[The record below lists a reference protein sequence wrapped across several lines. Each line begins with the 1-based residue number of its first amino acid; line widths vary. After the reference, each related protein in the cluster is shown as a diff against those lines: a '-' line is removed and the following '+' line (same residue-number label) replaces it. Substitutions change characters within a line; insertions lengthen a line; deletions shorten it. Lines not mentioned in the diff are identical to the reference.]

1 MYAMKEDDET
11 VEEYTDEIV
20 RILPGNEFYTA
31 QEQMRRYLLG
41 VDDDRM
47 LYHFRRTSGLDT
59 LGAENPGGWESDDGK
74 LRGHT
79 TGHYLSALALCFHST
94 GDKNIREKAEYM
106 VRELG
111 KCQDAF
117 AQMDLEGYLSGYP
130 VEQFD
135 LLEAYTPYPEIWAPY
150 YTFHKIMAGLLDCR
164 KYISSEK
171 AFGIAEKMGTWVWRK
186 LGRLPRSQLEK
197 MWSLHIAGEYGG
209 MNAVLAQLAGIT
221 GKEEYIRCAKL
232 FDNDRLMVPLS
243 RGLDRLSGLHANQ
256 HIPQMLGAVEIYKVT
271 GKERYLDMAK
281 TFWRT
286 VTQNRSY
293 ATGGVGENE
302 MFHGFREIGSYLTGK
317 TQETCASYNMLKLTE
332 ELYRLDRRKEYM
344 DYYERTLLNHIMAT
358 PERGPTGESVYFLPL
373 GPGMKREFLRENSCC
388 HGTGMESRFR
398 YREGI
403 YLQERDELYL
413 NLYIPSELSSD
424 SGKTAARIERLSR
437 REQRY
442 RIFLG
447 GEKLRRAYL
456 RKPGWAQGYRVEEI
470 RGKAPVIGEDRKGYL
485 FLEGDFSDGIQV
497 TVQWEPGY
505 QIIRAPD
512 MPERAAVQYG
522 PYVLAALSEE
532 TDFISVTFDESSVSD
547 EMKWEENVGEDELR
561 FRCGGRIWIPLCD
574 IDDHAYHVYVICE
587 EDHISGR

>member
-1 MYAMKEDDET
+1 MFEMAGDAGI
-11 VEEYTDEIV
+11 VREYTDADV

-31 QEQMRRYLLG
+31 QEQMRHYLLDM
-41 VDDDRM
+41 DDDRM
-47 LYHFRRTSGLDT
+47 LYHFRRTTGLDT
-59 LGAENPGGWESDDGK
+59 LGSGDPGGWESDDGK

-94 GDKNIREKAEYM
+94 GDKKIRKKSEYM

-111 KCQDAF
+111 KCQNVF
-117 AQMDLEGYLSGYP
+117 AQTDMEGYLSGYP

-135 LLEAYTPYPEIWAPY
+135 LLEVYTPYPQIWAPY
-150 YTFHKIMAGLLDCR
+150 YTFHKIMAGLLDCW
-164 KYISSEK
+164 KYTGSEE
-171 AFGIAEKMGTWVWRK
+171 ALGIAEKMGMWAWRK
-186 LGRLPRSQLEK
+186 LGRLSRSRLEK
-197 MWSLHIAGEYGG
+197 MWSLYIAGEYGG
-209 MNAVLAQLAGIT
+209 MNAVMAQLAGIT
-221 GKEEYIRCAKL
+221 GKEEYIRCARL

-271 GKERYLDMAK
+271 GEERYLDMAE

-302 MFHGFREIGSYLTGK
+302 VFRGFREIGSYLTGK
-317 TQETCASYNMLKLTE
+317 TQETCASYNMLKLTR

-358 PERGPTGESVYFLPL
+358 PERGATGESVYFLPL

-388 HGTGMESRFR
+388 HGTGMESHFR

-403 YLQERDELYL
+403 YLQDGNELYL

-424 SGKTAARIERLSR
+424 AGKTTARIERLSR

-442 RIFLG
+442 RISLG
-447 GEKLRRAYL
+447 GEKLRRVYL

-470 RGKAPVIGEDRKGYL
+470 HGGSPVIGEDKSGYM
-485 FLEGDFSDGIQV
+485 FLEGDFSGGIQV
-497 TVQWEPGY
+497 TVRWKPGY

-522 PYVLAALSEE
+522 SYVLAALSEE
-532 TDFISVTFDESSVSD
+532 TDFICVPFDENSLPD
-547 EMKWEENVGEDELR
+547 EMKWDESAGEDELR
-561 FRCGGRIWIPLCD
+561 FRCGGRSWIPLCD
-574 IDDHAYHVYVICE
+574 IDAQAYHVYVICE
-587 EDHISGR
+587 EDYSSDG